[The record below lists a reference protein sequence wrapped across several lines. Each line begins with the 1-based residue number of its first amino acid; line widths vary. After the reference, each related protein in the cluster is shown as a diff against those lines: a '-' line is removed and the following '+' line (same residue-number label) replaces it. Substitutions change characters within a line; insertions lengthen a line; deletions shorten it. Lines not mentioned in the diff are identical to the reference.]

1 MAVVK
6 APESYAIVH
15 RKALKP
21 IQPCHSVFL
30 HFFLIH
36 WNKTVYDVE
45 RKSQNSLV
53 ALPRQC
59 HISAES
65 EGFMAQAFLRTPRHS
80 HLFDPGEQAGPSYV

>member
-6 APESYAIVH
+6 APARELCRCAQ
-15 RKALKP
+15 KGPEA
-21 IQPCHSVFL
+21 HSTL
-30 HFFLIH
+30 SQCLLAFFLIH

-65 EGFMAQAFLRTPRHS
+65 EGFMAQAFLKTPRHS
-80 HLFDPGEQAGPSYV
+80 HLFDPGEQAGPS